1 MVNDESQGKSE
12 YTLSVYSDRVS
23 EFVAQYEALS
33 FESVH
38 SALLNF
44 LPITP
49 GFVLD
54 VGAGSGRDAAWF
66 AERGW
71 DVVAVE
77 PVPEMIARAREL
89 HPSPK
94 IQWLQDKLP
103 KLDLT
108 MKQGMSFDVVLVSA
122 VLMHLD
128 VADRARAFRKL
139 SALVKPGGLLVIS
152 IRQGD
157 FSDGRTAYGCAIDE
171 IETLARQHCLAVKSI
186 ATSKDALKRA
196 DVSWFTVILQL
207 PDDGTEALPL
217 LRHII
222 LNDNKSSSYKLA
234 LLRVLCKIAE
244 NARGTVRY
252 DGDGSVV
259 IPLGL
264 VALYWVR
271 MYKPLLEASIPQM
284 PPNSAGK
291 GLAFQTEAF
300 RGLADVSVY
309 DLRVGAQFSA
319 EVGAVLDSAL
329 RDARDTIHKM
339 PAFYTTFP
347 NSTKQVFATSRGRA
361 QRISGTLSLDSAYLW
376 QFGELRMPQDIWLS
390 MCRFGS
396 WIEPSLVAEWI
407 RLMQLY
413 LERGARVL
421 TQDQLI
427 QALCWVDP
435 VRDTGFV
442 RQIVQQMQARGETV
456 YCMWTGK
463 RLSIDS
469 LDIDHCFPF
478 SAWPCND
485 LWNLMPADRRTNQQL
500 KKEKLVSA
508 ELLAQAE
515 DRICSWWQSAYC
527 QSEPLELRFGLEASA
542 ALSLSETSAAEN
554 VSLVFDGLA
563 RKRLVLKRDLQVP
576 EWNL

>member
-1 MVNDESQGKSE
+1 MTEDERAGSVDQ
-12 YTLSVYSDRVS
+12 TLGTYCKRVS
-23 EFVAQYEALS
+23 EFVAQYESLAFDSIHRDWLK
-33 FESVH
+33 
-38 SALLNF
+38 F
-44 LPITP
+44 LPPIP
-49 GFVLD
+49 GFLLD

-66 AERGW
+66 AARGW
-71 DVVAVE
+71 EVVAVE
-77 PVPEMIARAREL
+77 PVAEMIARAREI
-89 HPSPK
+89 HPSAH
-94 IQWLQDKLP
+94 IQWIQDKLP
-103 KLDLT
+103 QLEIT
-108 MKQGMSFDVVLVSA
+108 IKQGLSFDVVLASA
-122 VLMHLD
+122 VLMHLNSD
-128 VADRARAFRKL
+128 DRARAFRKL
-139 SALVKPGGLLVIS
+139 SALVKPGGILVIS
-152 IRQGD
+152 VRQGE
-157 FSDGRTAYGCAIDE
+157 FSDERAAYGCTVAE
-171 IETLARQHCLAVKSI
+171 IESLARQHCLAVKSI
-186 ATSKDALKRA
+186 TQSEDALERT
-196 DVSWFTVILQL
+196 DVKWFTAVLQM

-244 NARGTVRY
+244 NARGLTRSDA
-252 DGDGSVV
+252 DGAVV

-291 GLAFQTEAF
+291 RLAFQTEAF
-300 RGLADVSVY
+300 RALADVSVY
-309 DLRVGAQFSA
+309 DLRVGAQFASD
-319 EVGAVLDSAL
+319 VGSVLDSAL

-347 NSTKQVFATSRGRA
+347 NSTKQIFVTSRSRA
-361 QRISGTLSLDSAYLW
+361 QRNSGPLSLDSAYLW
-376 QFGELRMPQDIWLS
+376 QLGELRLPQEVWLS

-413 LERGARVL
+413 LERGTRVV

-427 QALCWVDP
+427 QGLSWVDP
-435 VRDTGFV
+435 VRDTNFV
-442 RQIVQQMQARGETV
+442 RQIVQQMQARGEAV
-456 YCMWTGK
+456 HCMWTGK

-515 DRICSWWQSAYC
+515 DRICTWWQAAYRRT
-527 QSEPLELRFGLEASA
+527 EPLELRFSLEASA
-542 ALSLSETSAAEN
+542 ALSLDQSFAAEK

-576 EWNL
+576 EWHL